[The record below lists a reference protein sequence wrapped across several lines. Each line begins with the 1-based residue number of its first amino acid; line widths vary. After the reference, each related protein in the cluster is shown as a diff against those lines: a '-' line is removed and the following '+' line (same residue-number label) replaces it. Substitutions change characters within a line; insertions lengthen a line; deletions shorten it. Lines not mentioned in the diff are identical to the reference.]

1 MMYTGYKF
9 RSRLS
14 PSDVAQIRKAR
25 DYFHLTS
32 LIPLILYYLKTSE
45 ERTKFPATISF
56 TIRKGIP
63 RAAHHV
69 LWLLGWYSMYD
80 VFHRAGSRFSRLFA
94 IQMWVTGVIC
104 TFICQLGQGKLSDAI
119 HFVTATMYMIDHVV
133 LFSYL
138 KTRRIFRSAFYVSFL
153 AMAAAMREKKR
164 IHREHDLFSGEYSL
178 DDIDV
183 NNGHS
188 IAKEHEKLSR
198 LEPVIRNKIWWM
210 DVFIMTFENLLF
222 TSFVSGMT
230 SGL

>member
-1 MMYTGYKF
+1 
-9 RSRLS
+9 
-14 PSDVAQIRKAR
+14 
-25 DYFHLTS
+25 
-32 LIPLILYYLKTSE
+32 
-45 ERTKFPATISF
+45 
-56 TIRKGIP
+56 
-63 RAAHHV
+63 
-69 LWLLGWYSMYD
+69 MYD